1 MISLLT
7 SLGSTI
13 GAAAGTTLS
22 ALIIVII
29 LAWAIGM
36 LFIIPTVAVITWTVK
51 KVWYHN
57 NNRNRFRY

>member
-1 MISLLT
+1 MINLLT
-7 SLGSTI
+7 SLGS
-13 GAAAGTTLS
+13 AAAGVTFS
-22 ALIIVII
+22 AVIIVII

-36 LFIIPTVAVITWTVK
+36 LFLIPTVAVITWTVK

>member
-1 MISLLT
+1 MINLLT
-7 SLGSTI
+7 SLES
-13 GAAAGTTLS
+13 AAAGVTFS
-22 ALIIVII
+22 AVIIVII

>member
-1 MISLLT
+1 MINLLT
-7 SLGSTI
+7 SLGS
-13 GAAAGTTLS
+13 AAAGVTFS
-22 ALIIVII
+22 AVIIVII

-57 NNRNRFRY
+57 NNRNRFKY

>member
-1 MISLLT
+1 MINLLT
-7 SLGSTI
+7 SLGS
-13 GAAAGTTLS
+13 AAAGVTFS
-22 ALIIVII
+22 AVIVVII

-57 NNRNRFRY
+57 NNRNRFKY

>member
-1 MISLLT
+1 MINLLT
-7 SLGSTI
+7 SLGT
-13 GAAAGTTLS
+13 AAAGVTFS
-22 ALIIVII
+22 AVIIVII

-51 KVWYHN
+51 KVWYSG

>member
-1 MISLLT
+1 MINLLT
-7 SLGSTI
+7 SLGS
-13 GAAAGTTLS
+13 AAAGVTFS
-22 ALIIVII
+22 AVIVVII

>member
-1 MISLLT
+1 MINLLT
-7 SLGSTI
+7 SLES
-13 GAAAGTTLS
+13 AAAGVTFS
-22 ALIIVII
+22 AVIIVII

-57 NNRNRFRY
+57 NNRNRFKY